1 MIVSMIYRC
10 QFSRLF
16 GLSHIPHLLN
26 YSLPVTS
33 NDTTKA
39 IEFCI
44 RYSIDSF
51 HMPSVG
57 SAMKKGNFG
66 DSILLTSE
74 KLPLKYLP
82 LRVDSI
88 NFKIMNR
95 KKICQLLMDNI
106 DFDKQ
111 PNYFLV
117 QY

>member
-1 MIVSMIYRC
+1 
-10 QFSRLF
+10 
-16 GLSHIPHLLN
+16 
-26 YSLPVTS
+26 
-33 NDTTKA
+33 
-39 IEFCI
+39 
-44 RYSIDSF
+44 
-51 HMPSVG
+51 MPSVG

-117 QY
+117 QNFERKNNTFSIILESISCGRFPSGGGLDFHLTKEGDSFRIINKQGFSIN